1 MEKKKIAILS
11 NVTVD
16 LITAKLR
23 KKYDFFIPEGFD
35 TWIQEAI
42 NVNSSL
48 YSGELDGIVI
58 LIDGTEARSWKD
70 QETAADRLFLWK
82 QAVSAIT
89 DKVEAIPVFIST
101 IDFRENRIKSYS
113 ERKSS
118 PELSFD
124 WYTFIQGL
132 VEQKSN
138 VFVLDIAET
147 ILEVGR
153 KQFYSNKMW
162 YMSSMPYSRDGLASV
177 VKEIDRALD
186 AAFTSRKKIIVL
198 DLDNTLWGGVIGE
211 DGIEGIELSDHKEG
225 QRFYDFQYQLLK
237 MKERGTV
244 LAINSKNNEED
255 AEDAINNHPNMI
267 LRDRD
272 FVSRKINWNNKA
284 QNIKEIAQELNITEG
299 GFIFIDDNPVER
311 EIVKGECPE
320 IVVPDFPED
329 TSELMGFA
337 ENIWEEYIRPLRVL
351 AEDSNK
357 TQMYQSDAKRKREKA
372 DSLNLDDYIARLGI
386 SVDIHRMKP
395 EELDR
400 VTQLC
405 NKTNQFNLT
414 TKRYTK
420 AEIEKIADQ
429 ANNAV
434 YVVHTQD
441 KYGDNGIVS
450 AVILLGEENTA
461 KIDTFLM
468 SCRVMGRKI
477 EDVITDAIAASLEDK
492 ALLIGE
498 YIPTAKNKP
507 VADLYEKLGFKLV
520 SDEGGHKK
528 YELDLHGYNKKSLEI
543 FKDIVFDNN

>member
-48 YSGELDGIVI
+48 YSCELDGIVI

-299 GFIFIDDNPVER
+299 GFIFVDDNPVER

-320 IVVPDFPED
+320 VVVPVFPED
-329 TSELMGFA
+329 TSELIAFA
-337 ENIWEEYIRPLRVL
+337 ENIWGDYIRPLRVL

-372 DSLNLDDYIARLGI
+372 NSLNLDDYIARLGI

-420 AEIEKIADQ
+420 SEIEKIAAQED
-429 ANNAV
+429 NAV
-434 YVVHTQD
+434 YVVHTRD

-450 AVILLGEENTA
+450 VMIICGEENTA
-461 KIDTFLM
+461 RIDTFLM
-468 SCRVMGRKI
+468 SCRVMGRRI
-477 EDVITDAIAASLEDK
+477 EDAITDTIAASIEDK
-492 ALLIGE
+492 DLLIGE

-507 VADLYEKLGFKLV
+507 VADLYEKLGYKLV
-520 SDEGGHKK
+520 SDEEGHKK
-528 YELDLHGYNKKSLEI
+528 YALDLQGYSKKALEI
-543 FKDIVFDNN
+543 FKDLTFDNN